1 MPSLGYAQSAVEY
14 GVSSMDAQLTA
25 LRHAADAK
33 TDAFSGGVSSF
44 ARNVF
49 AVLERTEYRRC
60 DKGEDLEDI
69 YHLRYKS
76 YRSND
81 MVPDN
86 ENHTISDELD
96 EAPNVYRF
104 GVYVDGTLVST
115 LRIHHVTLNTPM
127 SPSTKAFG
135 DIVFP
140 MLEQGHAFICPSRF
154 ASDPEWS
161 RVLPQIPYITLRLAG
176 MACFHFKAPYCLSTI
191 REDHAGFY
199 KRIYYSERISEPRP
213 YPGVFNK
220 VVLYRA
226 DVKAIEERSFAR
238 FPFFKST
245 ALEQRLMFG
254 KQSHGELAPL
264 TILPTAKYIRDAA

>member
-1 MPSLGYAQSAVEY
+1 MVAK
-14 GVSSMDAQLTA
+14 LTA
-25 LRHAADAK
+25 LRKAASADASDV
-33 TDAFSGGVSSF
+33 TGGQSSF
-44 ARNVF
+44 ARNVS
-49 AVLERTEYRRC
+49 ALLERTEYRRC

-69 YHLRYKS
+69 YRLRYKS

-86 ENHTISDELD
+86 ENHAIYDDLD
-96 EAPNVYRF
+96 EVQNVYRF
-104 GVYVDGTLVST
+104 GVYIDQQLIST
-115 LRIHHVTLNTPM
+115 LRIHHVTMATPK

-140 MLEQGHAFICPSRF
+140 MLAAGQTFICPSRF

-161 RVLPQIPYITLRLAG
+161 RIYPQIPYLTLRLAG
-176 MACFHFKAPYCLSTI
+176 MACFHFEAPYCLSTI

-199 KRIYYSERISEPRP
+199 KRIYYSEMISGPRP
-213 YPGVFNK
+213 YPGVYNQ

-226 DVKAIEERSFAR
+226 DVNAIRERSFAR

-245 ALEQRLMFG
+245 PMEQRLMFA
-254 KQSHGELAPL
+254 KPRRGENAPL
-264 TILPTAKYIRDAA
+264 TILPTAKYYRDAA